1 MTLTPGAYL
10 KHRRTAA
17 GLSVAD
23 VAAQL
28 RTDPRTAIEGRAEWL
43 ALIEA
48 DVMPMTWS
56 TIVVLR
62 MAFPFDIGVMEELSL
77 LQLGYDFPPP
87 RLCRICACSEE
98 CPCDPQCAQTST
110 DLCSRCFF
118 PATQHPVAA

>member
-1 MTLTPGAYL
+1 MNPTPGAYL

-62 MAFPFDIGVMEELSL
+62 TVFPFDVGVLEELSL

-87 RLCRICACSEE
+87 RLCPVCACSDE
-98 CPCDPQCAQTST
+98 CPCDPQCAPTST
-110 DLCSRCFF
+110 DLCSNCRF
-118 PATQHPVAA
+118 PAAPHPVAA